1 MKNNKKLVVIAGA
14 AVLGLVAATGVTS
27 TFAWFATNT
36 SVSATSL
43 SVTAK
48 SNATYLLIDTTE
60 NAAAD
65 KKGTSS
71 NTSKSGVNPSTNTAY
86 GSEALKVHPAAYTTI
101 ALTEAG
107 SSVDAN
113 NWYTATVQKK
123 DVAVKSVGNNYTSMK
138 KIDLGE
144 ANYFVK
150 YDFYLT
156 LGTGSAP
163 YTGGVEVKPTF
174 TDASD
179 SLKAAVLFNVD
190 KDEPDLTKFDI
201 FAATAASADAAAGRK
216 EEFGATSGKTYP
228 SVSLDDTHSI
238 KVTVYLYVDG
248 NAANVNSDYLATKG
262 ITGSVDFKF
271 TLANA

>member
-27 TFAWFATNT
+27 TFAWFATNNT
-36 SVSATSL
+36 VSATSL

-48 SNATYLLIDTTE
+48 SNATYLLIDTAE
-60 NAAAD
+60 NAAASQ
-65 KKGTSS
+65 KANSS
-71 NTSKSGVNPSTNTAY
+71 NTSKNGVNPSTNTAY
-86 GSEALKVHPAAYTTI
+86 GAEALKVHPAAYTTI
-101 ALTEAG
+101 ALNEANT
-107 SSVDAN
+107 SVAAN

-123 DVAVKSVGNNYTSMK
+123 DVAVKSVNNDYTSMTQ
-138 KIDLGE
+138 INLGA

-174 TDASD
+174 TDASA
-179 SLKAAVLFNVD
+179 SLKAAVLFDVD
-190 KDEPDLTKFDI
+190 KTEPDLTKFDI
-201 FAATAASADAAAGRK
+201 FAATAAPADTTAGRK
-216 EEFGATSGKTYP
+216 EEFGATSGKTYT
-228 SVSLDDTHSI
+228 SVSLDDTSSI

-248 NAANVNSDYLATKG
+248 NAEKVNSDYLADKG

>member
-65 KKGTSS
+65 QKGTSS
-71 NTSKSGVNPSTNTAY
+71 NNSKSGVNPSTHTAY
-86 GSEALKVHPAAYTTI
+86 SSDALKVHPAAYTTI
-101 ALTEAG
+101 ALSEAG
-107 SSVDAN
+107 SNVAAN

-123 DVAVKSVGNNYTSMK
+123 DVAVKSENNDYTSMRQ
-138 KIDLGE
+138 ITLGA
-144 ANYFVK
+144 ANYFVQ

-163 YTGGVEVKPTF
+163 YSGDIVVKPTF
-174 TDASD
+174 TDASA

-190 KDEPDLTKFDI
+190 KTTPDLTQFDI
-201 FAATAASADAAAGRK
+201 FAATAASADATAGRK
-216 EEFGATSGKTYP
+216 EEFGAASGKTYET
-228 SVSLDDTHSI
+228 VSLNDTSSI

-248 NAANVNSDYLATKG
+248 NAANVNSDYLAANG
-262 ITGSVDFKF
+262 ITGSVDFSF